1 MILRRGL
8 SMAMMLVCCLFA
20 GCKSSPG
27 NAPAAGAMGPAEATQ
42 LLARAVETRRSG
54 DSILASGDM
63 KIHDR
68 ASNFSLGMQIENFAA
83 VYPDRMRLKTT
94 KLAGTVDVFDALM
107 RGDNIAFFVP
117 RHNTLYTG
125 KVSEL
130 RGGGLSFS
138 PDRIVSRLLKGD
150 RALLDKKWTP
160 LAPAGG
166 KNARGK
172 NGAVEVEEVHQP
184 GAEFLRVR
192 LDPRRGTIARIAY
205 CDAHGAEYLVEE
217 YDNYRD
223 VDGGRNPGAGQLF
236 PTRFNLL
243 WPGQD
248 RFVKINLKKADLSRR
263 PEELAEAF
271 EGIDGLD
278 LERVQR
284 KALGQAH
291 IDSDPSTMQDE

>member
-1 MILRRGL
+1 
-8 SMAMMLVCCLFA
+8 MLV
-20 GCKSSPG
+20 S
-27 NAPAAGAMGPAEATQ
+27 
-42 LLARAVETRRSG
+42 
-54 DSILASGDM
+54 
-63 KIHDR
+63 H
-68 ASNFSLGMQIENFAA
+68 
-83 VYPDRMRLKTT
+83 
-94 KLAGTVDVFDALM
+94 
-107 RGDNIAFFVP
+107 
-117 RHNTLYTG
+117 
-125 KVSEL
+125 
-130 RGGGLSFS
+130 
-138 PDRIVSRLLKGD
+138 D
-150 RALLDKKWTP
+150 RALLDKKWTT

-166 KNARGK
+166 KNRGK
-172 NGAVEVEEVHQP
+172 NAMVEVEETHQP

-192 LDPRRGTIARIAY
+192 LDPRRATIARIAY

-291 IDSDPSTMQDE
+291 IDSDPSTMQDD